1 MLNQQTQIR
10 QEKES
15 LRRRVLR
22 ARRRLAIEKRERLS
36 NVLAARLFGLPE
48 WVRAKGVGLY
58 ASLPGEVVTDGIIEG
73 ALGQGKRVVLPRV
86 VDQESS
92 RLVWHEI
99 SSLAELESGAY
110 GVREPRADLPVVEVN
125 ELGLL
130 LVPGVV
136 FDGEGNRIGF
146 GKGFYDRVLASY
158 HGYTVTLIF
167 ACQLVEKV
175 PVEAWD
181 ERVGKVISR

>member
-1 MLNQQTQIR
+1 MDIR
-10 QEKES
+10 QEKER

-22 ARRRLAIEKRERLS
+22 ARRRLAIEEREGVS
-36 NVLAARLFGLPE
+36 EVLAGRLFGLAE
-48 WVRAKGVGLY
+48 WGAAEVVGLY

-73 ALGQGKRVVLPRV
+73 ALGQGKRVALPRV
-86 VDQESS
+86 VDEVSC
-92 RLVWHEI
+92 RLVWHEV
-99 SSLAELESGAY
+99 SSLGELESGAY

-158 HGYTVTLIF
+158 DGFSVTLIF

-181 ERVGKVISR
+181 ERVGKVISA